1 MLDICAA
8 VLVLIVLVM
17 PGRDLHVASGYRW
30 VDPAD
35 VPQLEAD
42 VALAQAQALAHPSDG
57 AAVER
62 LAGLLGV
69 RPVSQHDQALR
80 LAGDAAARLAREKS
94 ATRWRALLAISS
106 VHADRI
112 EIADASRYAAE
123 ALAAC
128 EEPGADCPPHE
139 KLRLELYAEQMA
151 AGVEA
156 MARGADPRADPDE
169 FRRQMG
175 EIHPTTTFRVR
186 AGAGSR

>member
-1 MLDICAA
+1 MLDISAA

-30 VDPAD
+30 VEPAD
-35 VPQLEAD
+35 VPALEAD
-42 VALAQAQALAHPSDG
+42 VALAQAQMLANPEDG

-62 LAGLLGV
+62 LASIIGV

-80 LAGDAAARLAREKS
+80 LAGDAAARLAQAKS
-94 ATRWRALLAISS
+94 PTRWRALLAISS

-112 EIADASRYAAE
+112 EVPEASRFASE

-151 AGVEA
+151 AGA
-156 MARGADPRADPDE
+156 LAIARGADPRAQPDE

-175 EIHPTTTFRVR
+175 QIHPTTTFRVR
-186 AGAGSR
+186 PGAGAP

>member
-1 MLDICAA
+1 MLDVCAA

-30 VDPAD
+30 VEPAD
-35 VPQLEAD
+35 VPQVEKD
-42 VALAQAQALAHPSDG
+42 VALAQAQALAHPTDG
-57 AAVER
+57 RAVER

-80 LAGDAAARLAREKS
+80 LAGDAAQRMQKENA

-112 EIADASRYAAE
+112 EIAEASRFANE
-123 ALAAC
+123 AQAAC
-128 EEPGADCPPHE
+128 SEPGADCPPHE
-139 KLRLELYAEQMA
+139 KVRLDLYAEQMA

-156 MARGADPRADPDE
+156 IARGADPRAEPDK
-169 FRRQMG
+169 FRSEMSR
-175 EIHPTTTFRVR
+175 IHPTTTFRVR
-186 AGAGSR
+186 SGGGPR

>member
-30 VDPAD
+30 VEPAD
-35 VPQLEAD
+35 VPQVEKD
-42 VALAQAQALAHPSDG
+42 VALAQAQALAHPTDG
-57 AAVER
+57 RAVER

-80 LAGDAAARLAREKS
+80 LAGDAAQRMQKENG

-112 EIADASRYAAE
+112 EIAEASRFANE
-123 ALAAC
+123 ALEAC
-128 EEPGADCPPHE
+128 SAPGADCPPHE
-139 KLRLELYAEQMA
+139 KVRLDLYAEQMA

-156 MARGADPRADPDE
+156 IAHGADPRAEPDK
-169 FRRQMG
+169 FRSEMG
-175 EIHPTTTFRVR
+175 RIHPTTTFRVR
-186 AGAGSR
+186 SCGGPR